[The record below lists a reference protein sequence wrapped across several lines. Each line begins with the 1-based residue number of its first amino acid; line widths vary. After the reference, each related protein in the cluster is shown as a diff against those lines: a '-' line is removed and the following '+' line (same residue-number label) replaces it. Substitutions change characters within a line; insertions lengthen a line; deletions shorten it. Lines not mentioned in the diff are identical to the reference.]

1 MEVTL
6 NQEKKDR
13 KILTAYT
20 KDDLNLKTTKEMI
33 G

>member
-6 NQEKKDR
+6 NQEQKDR
-13 KILTAYT
+13 KILTAYA